1 MKHED
6 FTRLAQVYARWLDGE
21 SANEL
26 RHIGAGMQS
35 TA

>member
-1 MKHED
+1 M
-6 FTRLAQVYARWLDGE
+6 LASAYAEWLDDE

-35 TA
+35 AA

>member
-1 MKHED
+1 M
-6 FTRLAQVYARWLDGE
+6 LAPVYAKWLDDE

-35 TA
+35 AA

>member
-6 FTRLAQVYARWLDGE
+6 FTMLASAYAEWLDDE

-35 TA
+35 AA